1 MPTCSP
7 TPRLR
12 RLAELTGL
20 SAGAAAEALPRHLGL
35 CYDVCHAAVEFEDA
49 AGSLAA
55 LQRAGVPIHKLQ
67 LSAALRLPE
76 VNPEARAALAAFD
89 EPVYLHQVVSRR
101 DGRLDRLPDLAP
113 ALARGAD
120 ADGEEWRVHFHVPL
134 FVSDLGAFRSTQ
146 DFLAEILALHRR
158 APLSP
163 HLEVETYTWDVLPP
177 ALRDGPV
184 QDAVAREL
192 ALGARPTRA
201 MKLRTALRLGRVSN
215 LPTVWTNALAGAVL
229 AGGAGAGT
237 VLAAAVALSLFYVGG
252 MWLNDAFDAEI
263 DARER
268 AGRPIPQGDVDRGT
282 VFAGGFAFLGA
293 GVVAGFALG
302 LRAGAVALALAAAIV
317 AVRLAAQARR
327 LGPGHHGGG
336 APSRIRLR
344 RRGGRAASPRRSS
357 SAPSGL
363 FAHVVGLTYAARQ
376 EAYDRIDRAWPLAV
390 LAVPLIYA
398 LFRAADGPAGAASS
412 GSRSPS
418 RPRWRSGS
426 CSAARAATCRA
437 PSSR

>member
-1 MPTCSP
+1 MRLKGDLGWLTYCLNIHQTQTWAETRAAITGPLAAVKAALSPGAPFAAGLRFSGQTVRELGEPGARAELKRLVADGGLVPVTVNGFPYGPFHGTRVKEEVYQPDWLAEERLAYTCALADLMADIAAGDEPVSLSTVP
-7 TPRLR
+7 GTFKPLAVGRDAAIADNLLRAAAHCVSLRDRTGVTVALAIEPEPYCFLETVAESVDFFRAHLLSDAAAR

-55 LQRAGVPIHKLQ
+55 LQSAGVPIHKLQ

-158 APLSP
+158 TPLSP

-177 ALRDGPV
+177 ALREGPV

-192 ALGARPTRA
+192 G
-201 MKLRTALRLGRVSN
+201 
-215 LPTVWTNALAGAVL
+215 WVL
-229 AGGAGAGT
+229 
-237 VLAAAVALSLFYVGG
+237 
-252 MWLNDAFDAEI
+252 D
-263 DARER
+263 
-268 AGRPIPQGDVDRGT
+268 
-282 VFAGGFAFLGA
+282 
-293 GVVAGFALG
+293 
-302 LRAGAVALALAAAIV
+302 
-317 AVRLAAQARR
+317 RLA
-327 LGPGHHGGG
+327 P
-336 APSRIRLR
+336 
-344 RRGGRAASPRRSS
+344 
-357 SAPSGL
+357 
-363 FAHVVGLTYAARQ
+363 
-376 EAYDRIDRAWPLAV
+376 
-390 LAVPLIYA
+390 
-398 LFRAADGPAGAASS
+398 
-412 GSRSPS
+412 
-418 RPRWRSGS
+418 
-426 CSAARAATCRA
+426 
-437 PSSR
+437 